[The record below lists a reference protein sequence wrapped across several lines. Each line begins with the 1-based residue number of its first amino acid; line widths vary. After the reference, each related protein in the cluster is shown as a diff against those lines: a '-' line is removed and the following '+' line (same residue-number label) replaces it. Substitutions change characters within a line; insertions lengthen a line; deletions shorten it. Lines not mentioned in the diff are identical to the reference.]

1 MEFRYHRL
9 LLYIHNTV
17 LARST
22 DMQLSAQ
29 SPFRIHSISP
39 LIADLPSVELLSVP
53 DAEVFLAIAFAES
66 AWRGMSERV
75 TLRRE

>member
-1 MEFRYHRL
+1 MFTEFRFYRL
-9 LLYIHNTV
+9 LLYTHTV

-39 LIADLPSVELLSVP
+39 LIADLPSVQLLSVP
-53 DAEVFLAIAFAES
+53 DADVSLTIVFAA
-66 AWRGMSERV
+66 
-75 TLRRE
+75 